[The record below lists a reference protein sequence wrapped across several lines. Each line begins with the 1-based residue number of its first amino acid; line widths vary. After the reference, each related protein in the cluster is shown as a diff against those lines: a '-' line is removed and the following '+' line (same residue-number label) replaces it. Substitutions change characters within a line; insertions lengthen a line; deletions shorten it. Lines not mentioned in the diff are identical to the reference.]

1 VIRDFPGNYSQYRE
15 EVKEQ
20 STQLT
25 DNSRQLTDNRVPS
38 AEQPVNRELST
49 VNLKKKVSF
58 KEKREFELLAKEIET
73 LTVEKSSIHEKFS
86 QGNLSFDELQSLSE
100 RIGAV
105 TQMLDEKEMRWLE
118 LSELM

>member
-1 VIRDFPGNYSQYRE
+1 
-15 EVKEQ
+15 
-20 STQLT
+20 
-25 DNSRQLTDNRVPS
+25 
-38 AEQPVNRELST
+38 LST